1 MRPVSQDR
9 VAVVFISVLVAL
21 CAPLACKHKE
31 NTNGAPA
38 ASASAPD
45 GLAKDE
51 LVLCG
56 ASRVRNPPSEDDWRV
71 VRAKNWIDAY
81 QTLYGDGR
89 DTKVGDP
96 PQTNEQARTSFC
108 VRKEMDRCDG
118 QGPWVLTRNLNSA
131 FGEIEDHVFVEPDQ
145 TLLIYHAQVKRW
157 TDVSGLNQ
165 IRCVTSQDLQVTR
178 PEGLVRVTVNTRY
191 QEDGSQLDP
200 HAPDCP
206 PGRLEIED
214 RFYDSRT
221 TKELLRIT
229 RGGARA
235 AAVALDGDVVRISA
249 GNCNAEVSLRIA
261 ERRAQPG
268 H

>member
-1 MRPVSQDR
+1 MRSMSEDR
-9 VAVVFISVLVAL
+9 VAVAFISVLLAL
-21 CAPLACKHKE
+21 SAPLACKHKE
-31 NTNGAPA
+31 NSNGTPS

-45 GLAKDE
+45 ALTKEE
-51 LVLCG
+51 LVLCR
-56 ASRVRNPPSEDDWRV
+56 ASLVRNPPSEDDWRV

-108 VRKEMDRCDG
+108 VRKEMERCDG
-118 QGPWVLTRNLNSA
+118 QSPWVLTRYLNSA
-131 FGEIEDHVFVEPDQ
+131 FGELEDHVFVEPDQ
-145 TLLIYHAQVKRW
+145 SLLIYHAQVKRW

-165 IRCVTSQDLQVTR
+165 ISCITSQNLKVTR
-178 PEGLVRVTVNTRY
+178 PEGLVRVTVSTRY
-191 QEDGSQLDP
+191 QEDGAQVDRN
-200 HAPDCP
+200 APDCP

-235 AAVALDGDVVRISA
+235 AEVTLDGEVVRISA
-249 GNCNAEVSLRIA
+249 GSCNTEVSLRK
-261 ERRAQPG
+261 
-268 H
+268 